1 MVTRYAT
8 PRWAAGDLNAFRNS
22 VRKIIASEF
31 EPQYDRWR
39 RQGYVDRDAWNVA
52 GEAGLLC
59 PSFPERY
66 GGLGGT
72 FAHDVVIIEEL
83 EYSGIGIGFSLGL
96 HSAIV
101 SPYYLEYGTEE
112 QKQRWLPKMASGEIV
127 TAIAMT
133 EPGTG
138 SDLQSV
144 RTTAVEDGDGYRL
157 DGQKV
162 FITNGQTCDLVLV
175 VCKTDPS
182 AAAKGISLVAVDG
195 QAAGFVRGRNLE
207 KIGLAASDTSE
218 LFFDGVRA
226 PRENLLGGVPGQG
239 FAQLMNSLAQERLVI
254 AIGSAAAME
263 RAVEL
268 ATRYAKDRTA
278 FGKPLLDF
286 QNTAFALA
294 ECRTEATVCRTFVDQ
309 CIAARLDGA
318 LDPVSS
324 SMAKYWCSER
334 QGKVVDRCLQIFGG
348 YGYMKEYPIS
358 QMYIDARVQRIYGG
372 TNEIMKILIARS
384 L

>member
-1 MVTRYAT
+1 MVTRFAT
-8 PRWAAGDLNAFRNS
+8 PRWAAGDLETFRDS

-31 EPQYDRWR
+31 EPHFSRWR
-39 RQGYVDRDAWNVA
+39 RQGFVDRDAWNVA

-59 PSFPERY
+59 PSFPEHY

-72 FAHDVVIIEEL
+72 FAHETVIIEEL

-96 HSAIV
+96 HNAIV

-112 QKQRWLPKMASGEIV
+112 QKQRWLQGMASGKIV

-144 RTTAVEDGDGYRL
+144 RTTALEEGDDYRI

-175 VCKTDPS
+175 VCKTDP
-182 AAAKGISLVAVDG
+182 AGGGKGISLVAVD
-195 QAAGFVRGRNLE
+195 ASTPGFVRGRNLE
-207 KIGLAASDTSE
+207 KIGLHASDTSE
-218 LFFDGVRA
+218 LFFDGVVVPRA
-226 PRENLLGGVPGQG
+226 NLLGGVPGRG
-239 FAQLMNSLAQERLVI
+239 FAQLMDSLAQERLVI
-254 AIGSAAAME
+254 AIGAAAAME

-268 ATRYAKDRTA
+268 ATAYARERIA
-278 FGKPLLDF
+278 FGKPILDF
-286 QNTAFALA
+286 QNTAFTLA
-294 ECRTEATVCRTFVDQ
+294 ECRTEATVCRTFVDH
-309 CIAARLDGA
+309 CIAARLDNA
-318 LDPVSS
+318 LDPVLG

-334 QGKVVDRCLQIFGG
+334 QGKVIDRCLQVFGG

-372 TNEIMKILIARS
+372 TNEIMKMLIARS